1 MAAIAAG
8 GLCFLSTISSLCVQ
22 FTSLIP
28 GTKNHVVKKYKLD
41 DIKGIFDD
49 IDKTEDM
56 KSECT
61 EFVDR
66 IQKIKEEMGKLEP
79 KFNDV
84 KNIWDLRGT
93 YDQDTLIEEATNMDN
108 MIDFFDFVKILEDSC
123 VKKEHKDKFKEIK
136 SRSEVILS
144 LEEGSDEIPGEC
156 TNYTS
161 FKDQI
166 REEFGGIPLPTHEW
180 DDKDKKFIEK
190 KYDFLEQV
198 QKICEGAEQRTN
210 NENTQ
215 DNE

>member
-8 GLCFLSTISSLCVQ
+8 GVCFLSTLSSLCVQ
-22 FTSLIP
+22 FTSFIP
-28 GTKNHVVKKYKLD
+28 GTKNHVIKLYKLD
-41 DIKGIFDD
+41 DLKSIFDD

-56 KSECT
+56 ESECKD
-61 EFVDR
+61 FLDR
-66 IQKIKEEMGKLEP
+66 LEKFREEVGKIEP

-93 YDQDTLIEEATNMDN
+93 YDPDTLSEEATNMS
-108 MIDFFDFVKILEDSC
+108 MKETEEFLRTLQRSC
-123 VKKEHKDKFKEIK
+123 VTRSEREKIKEFK

-144 LEEGSDEIPGEC
+144 LEEGSDELPGEC
-156 TNYTS
+156 ANLTS
-161 FKDQI
+161 FKD
-166 REEFGGIPLPTHEW
+166 ELGSVNMPTHEW

-190 KYDFLEQV
+190 KYDFLDQV

>member
-8 GLCFLSTISSLCVQ
+8 GICFLSTLSSLCVQ

-41 DIKGIFDD
+41 DFKSIFDD
-49 IDKTEDM
+49 IDKTVDM
-56 KSECT
+56 ESDCKK
-61 EFVDR
+61 FIDR
-66 IQKIKEEMGKLEP
+66 LEKIKEEVGKIEP

-93 YDQDTLIEEATNMDN
+93 YDPDTLFEEATSMNIKETGEFMRT
-108 MIDFFDFVKILEDSC
+108 LEESC
-123 VKKEHKDKFKEIK
+123 VSKTDRDKIEELK
-136 SRSEVILS
+136 SRSDVILS
-144 LEEGSDEIPGEC
+144 LEEGSDELPGEC
-156 TNYTS
+156 ANLTS
-161 FKDQI
+161 FKD
-166 REEFGGIPLPTHEW
+166 ELGTVNVPTHEW
-180 DDKDKKFIEK
+180 DNKDKKFIEK
-190 KYDFLEQV
+190 EYDFFEQV

>member
-8 GLCFLSTISSLCVQ
+8 LCFLSTLSSLCVQ

-28 GTKNHVVKKYKLD
+28 GTKNHIIKKYKLD
-41 DIKGIFDD
+41 DLKSIFDD
-49 IDKTEDM
+49 IDKTVDM
-56 KSECT
+56 ESECKD
-61 EFVDR
+61 FLDR
-66 IQKIKEEMGKLEP
+66 IEKVKEELGKIEP

-93 YDQDTLIEEATNMDN
+93 YDPNTLFEEATNMS
-108 MIDFFDFVKILEDSC
+108 M
-123 VKKEHKDKFKEIK
+123 KEIEEFARILQGSCITRSEREKIKEFK
-136 SRSEVILS
+136 SRSDVILS

-156 TNYTS
+156 ANLTS
-161 FKDQI
+161 FKDEVGSI
-166 REEFGGIPLPTHEW
+166 TFPTHDW
-180 DDKDKKFIEK
+180 DNKDKKFIEK
-190 KYDFLEQV
+190 KYDFFEQV

>member
-1 MAAIAAG
+1 MAAIAV
-8 GLCFLSTISSLCVQ
+8 GLCFLSTLSSSLCVQ

-41 DIKGIFDD
+41 DFKSIFDD
-49 IDKTEDM
+49 IDKTVDM
-56 KSECT
+56 ESDCKK
-61 EFVDR
+61 FVDR
-66 IQKIKEEMGKLEP
+66 LEKIKEEVGKIEP

-93 YDQDTLIEEATNMDN
+93 YDPDTLFEEATSMNMKETGEL
-108 MIDFFDFVKILEDSC
+108 VKNLKSSC
-123 VKKEHKDKFKEIK
+123 VSETDRDKIEELK
-136 SRSEVILS
+136 SRSDVILS

-156 TNYTS
+156 ANLTS
-161 FKDQI
+161 FKDEI
-166 REEFGGIPLPTHEW
+166 GFIAVPTHEW
-180 DDKDKKFIEK
+180 DNKDKKFIEK
-190 KYDFLEQV
+190 EYDFFEQV

>member
-8 GLCFLSTISSLCVQ
+8 LCFLSTLSSLCVQ

-28 GTKNHVVKKYKLD
+28 GTKNHIIKKYKLD
-41 DIKGIFDD
+41 DLKSIFDD
-49 IDKTEDM
+49 IDKTVDM
-56 KSECT
+56 ESECKD
-61 EFVDR
+61 FLDR
-66 IQKIKEEMGKLEP
+66 IEKVKEELGKIEP

-93 YDQDTLIEEATNMDN
+93 YDTDTLFEEATNMS
-108 MIDFFDFVKILEDSC
+108 M
-123 VKKEHKDKFKEIK
+123 KEIEEFARILQGSCITRSEREKIKEFK
-136 SRSEVILS
+136 SRSDVILS

-156 TNYTS
+156 ANLTS
-161 FKDQI
+161 FKDEVGSI
-166 REEFGGIPLPTHEW
+166 TFPTHDW
-180 DDKDKKFIEK
+180 DNKDKKFIEK
-190 KYDFLEQV
+190 KYDFFEQV

>member
-8 GLCFLSTISSLCVQ
+8 GICFLSTLSSLCVQ

-41 DIKGIFDD
+41 DLKSIFDD
-49 IDKTEDM
+49 IDKTVDM
-56 KSECT
+56 ESDCKK
-61 EFVDR
+61 FVDR
-66 IQKIKEEMGKLEP
+66 LEKFEEDMRKPEP
-79 KFNDV
+79 QLDKV

-93 YDQDTLIEEATNMDN
+93 YDPDTLFEEATNMN
-108 MIDFFDFVKILEDSC
+108 MKETGELVKNLKRSC
-123 VKKEHKDKFKEIK
+123 VSETDRDKIEELK
-136 SRSEVILS
+136 SRSDVILS

-156 TNYTS
+156 ANLTS
-161 FKDQI
+161 FKDEI
-166 REEFGGIPLPTHEW
+166 GTITFPTHEW
-180 DDKDKKFIEK
+180 DNKDKKFIEK
-190 KYDFLEQV
+190 EYDFLEQV